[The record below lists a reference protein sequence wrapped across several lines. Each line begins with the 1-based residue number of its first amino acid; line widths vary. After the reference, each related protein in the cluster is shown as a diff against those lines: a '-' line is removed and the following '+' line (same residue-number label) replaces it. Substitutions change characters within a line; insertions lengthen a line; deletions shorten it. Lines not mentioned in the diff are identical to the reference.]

1 MFPWILCGILSVII
15 LLLAVKNRLLQK
27 SIDEV
32 CTAFKEHLSV
42 DTNTLIS
49 VPSNDPHV
57 RKLATEIN
65 AQLRLLRKEHLRFQ
79 KGDKELKEA
88 VTNIS
93 HDLRTP
99 LTSIC
104 GYMDLL
110 DREEK
115 SDNVS
120 RYIEVIKNRI
130 EALKQLTEELFQYS
144 VVISAE
150 YDLETEQVTVNN
162 ILEESIL
169 EFYGI
174 LQQQKITPNIHIAE
188 NKIIRKANR
197 IALSR
202 VFSNIIGNAIKYS
215 DGDLKITLTD
225 TGEITFSNTASGLS
239 GVEVEKLFD
248 RFYTVE
254 NARKS
259 TGLGLSISRV
269 LIEQMNGTI
278 SAEYKNDKLSICIQ
292 LPEASGN

>member
-1 MFPWILCGILSVII
+1 MI
-15 LLLAVKNRLLQK
+15 LLLALKNRFLQK

-32 CTAFKEHLSV
+32 CLAFKEHLSA

-49 VPSNDPHV
+49 ISSNDPHV
-57 RKLATEIN
+57 RKLAAEIN
-65 AQLRLLRKEHLRFQ
+65 EQLRLLRKEHLRFQ

-99 LTSIC
+99 LTAIS
-104 GYMDLL
+104 GYLDLL
-110 DREEK
+110 DREEN
-115 SDNVS
+115 SSNGS
-120 RYIEVIKNRI
+120 RYIDIIKNRI

-144 VVISAE
+144 IVISAE
-150 YDLETEQVTVNN
+150 YDPETEQVAVNN

-174 LQQQKITPNIHIAE
+174 LQQRKITPSIHIAE
-188 NKIIRKANR
+188 NKIIRKVNR

-202 VFSNIIGNAIKYS
+202 IFSNIMSNAIKYS
-215 DGDLKITLTD
+215 DGDLEITMTD
-225 TGEITFSNTASGLS
+225 KGEIIFSNTASGLS
-239 GVEVEKLFD
+239 GVEVERLFD

-269 LIEQMNGTI
+269 LIEQMDGAI
-278 SAEYKNDKLSICIQ
+278 SAKYKDGRLRICIR
-292 LPEASGN
+292 LPEASDD